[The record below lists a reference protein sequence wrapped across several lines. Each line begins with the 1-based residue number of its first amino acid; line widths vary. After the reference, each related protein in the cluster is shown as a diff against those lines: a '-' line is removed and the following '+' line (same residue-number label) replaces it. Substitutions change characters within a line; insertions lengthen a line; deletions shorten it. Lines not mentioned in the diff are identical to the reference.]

1 MVLEECWG
9 RACIQ
14 EEAAEGC
21 LAQMSVMGDASL
33 MQEAV
38 DRAGREVQV
47 RAMMA
52 LWPEDAVWCA
62 SERSAPKQVTR
73 QQVGLEAV
81 EQLQASWRRLKR
93 GEKAISKAI
102 DKVNTQ
108 LDHLHQEEFLM
119 GSDSPWLKG
128 PPELRAHSGRKRL
141 CAGPAAGRIAT
152 QTIDAWQPQPTAA
165 TANSSRV
172 NA

>member
-1 MVLEECWG
+1 M
-9 RACIQ
+9 RAQ

-33 MQEAV
+33 MQETV
-38 DRAGREVQV
+38 DRAGREVAV

-128 PPELRAHSGRKRL
+128 PPELRAHSGRQRKRL